1 MSSTEEQAGAATET
15 AEGAAE
21 LSLLDQAI
29 GATKQ
34 TEPDRTQELLKTLTE
49 EAMKGTVTYSKNLTV
64 TFNKAIAAIDNQMS
78 KQLNAVMHNEK
89 FQKMEGT
96 WRGLH
101 HLVMNS
107 ETGAGLKIRCLN
119 IKKKDLYK
127 DLSKA
132 VEFDQSQTF
141 KKIYE
146 NEFGTPGGEP
156 YGALIGDYEFSN
168 HPEDIELLSS
178 MSNVAAASFA
188 PFITA
193 SDPKM
198 FGFEDYTELSKPRDL
213 DEDLRL
219 HRIRQ
224 MAQLPRKRGQP
235 LRDDDHAAGTRPSA
249 LWRGDVADRG
259 VLVRR
264 SAEGRCRCREEHG
277 SP

>member
-1 MSSTEEQAGAATET
+1 MSSTEEQAEAATET

-64 TFNKAIAAIDNQMS
+64 TFNKAIAAIDGQMS
-78 KQLNAVMHNEK
+78 KQLNAVMHHEK

-132 VEFDQSQTF
+132 VEFR
-141 KKIYE
+141 
-146 NEFGTPGGEP
+146 PEP
-156 YGALIGDYEFSN
+156 DLQEDLRKRVRHCRAVSPTDALIGDYEFSN
-168 HPEDIELLSS
+168 HPEDIDLLSN
-178 MSNVAAASFA
+178 MSNVAAASFCA
-188 PFITA
+188 VHLGVG
-193 SDPKM
+193 S
-198 FGFEDYTELSKPRDL
+198 EDVR
-213 DEDLRL
+213 LRGL
-219 HRIRQ
+219 HGAVQ
-224 MAQLPRKRGQP
+224 TP
-235 LRDDDHAAGTRPSA
+235 
-249 LWRGDVADRG
+249 
-259 VLVRR
+259 
-264 SAEGRCRCREEHG
+264 
-277 SP
+277 